1 MKIQITFD
9 RPGDCGLV
17 IEHVLEISTKK
28 KILALRSW
36 TFGYLVNPV

>member
-17 IEHVLEISTKK
+17 IEQVLELSTKR
-28 KILALRSW
+28 KILALRNW
-36 TFGYLVNPV
+36 IFAYLVNPV